1 MPEQPPPL
9 QPGDPGY
16 VDPLQTN
23 VSHIP
28 QNRFDL
34 DPMMSKHLDASE
46 TLEKLKNMLMGLEF
60 DDEEGEW
67 KPSMIVIGYE
77 KNGEKITA
85 EEGPL
90 MEKKDVRI
98 TISYLQM
105 FLNPNTFLS
114 IIDDSRI
121 NDIMWDV
128 NKKLAILFYNL
139 RHKLT
144 PEARDM
150 IWGMVEYPILLG
162 LSRAT
167 RKITLDAVS
176 KMQQTHEIIQASP
189 KTQEPRKEDFK
200 VLGW

>member
-1 MPEQPPPL
+1 MQEQQPL
-9 QPGDPGY
+9 QPGQPGY
-16 VDPLQTN
+16 VDPLMTN

-28 QNRFDL
+28 QQRYDS

-46 TLEKLKNMLMGLEF
+46 MLDKLKNMLMGLEF
-60 DDEEGEW
+60 DDEDQEW
-67 KPSMIVIGYE
+67 KPATIVVGYD
-77 KNGEKITA
+77 KDGNKLIS

-90 MEKKDVRI
+90 MDPKNVRI

-114 IIDDSRI
+114 VLDDDRI

-139 RHKLT
+139 RKRLS

-162 LSRAT
+162 LSRANK
-167 RKITLDAVS
+167 KITLDAVS
-176 KMQQTHEIIQASP
+176 KIQQSHEIIQASP
-189 KTQEPRKEDFK
+189 KTQEPRTEEFK